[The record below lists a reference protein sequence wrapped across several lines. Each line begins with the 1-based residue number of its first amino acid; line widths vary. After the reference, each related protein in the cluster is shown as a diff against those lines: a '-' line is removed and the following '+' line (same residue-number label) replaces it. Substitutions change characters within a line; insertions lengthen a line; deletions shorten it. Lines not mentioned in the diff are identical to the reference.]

1 MSSELPRDMDS
12 VVSLKDSAS
21 DIYKKKPIEVTE
33 KSDVLVPGILP
44 ELGINFLKYILISA
58 NIHICIC

>member
-44 ELGINFLKYILISA
+44 ELDGLSPELVNMDSTTELK
-58 NIHICIC
+58 